1 MTALH
6 KSLFALSTIVLSLST
21 GAARAGIGA
30 TATVSTTS
38 TTSPYSY
45 TITLD
50 NTGTTNIGTL
60 WFGWIPGYDFLSA
73 APTNISVPSGW
84 TGFSDG
90 PNFSGDGYSLEM
102 YNLSGSAIAP
112 GAIGTFSFKSTAS
125 PAALE
130 GAAQFLTQDPA
141 TTSFV
146 YIGFPEGDPGA
157 QFTPTVVV
165 PEPASLTLLSVGLLT
180 TLRRRTRRP
189 TIA

>member
-1 MTALH
+1 MTALQ
-6 KSLFALSTIVLSLST
+6 KSLVALSAIALTLST
-21 GAARAGIGA
+21 TTAHASLAA

-60 WFGWIPGYDFLSA
+60 WFGWIPGYDFLPA

-90 PNFSGDGYSLEM
+90 PDFTGDGFSLEM

-112 GAIGTFSFKSTAS
+112 GAIGTFGFKSTAS
-125 PAALE
+125 PTALE
-130 GAAQFLTQDPA
+130 GAAQFLTQYPA

-146 YIGFPEGDPGA
+146 YIGFPENDPGA
-157 QFTPTVVV
+157 QFAATVAV
-165 PEPASLTLLSVGLLT
+165 PEPASLGILTVGLLT
-180 TLRRRTRRP
+180 TLRRRPRRP
-189 TIA
+189 IA